1 MKNKK
6 LIVATMLV
14 FLSFG
19 FNPLCIN
26 HVFAQT
32 DNGSSQGSD
41 KARNKSQSSKE
52 IRISGVV
59 SDDKGNRVAG
69 ATVVVS
75 GTAIGVLSGPDG
87 QYALTV
93 PEGSEVSV
101 SFVGYATYKFRVGA
115 ASVYNVVIKEEANDI
130 DAVMVVGYG
139 TQKKS
144 TLIGAVTQT
153 GNKELQRTGGVTNLA
168 QTLTGNLPGLATIQ
182 NSGQPGANDPT
193 ILIRGRSSW
202 NSSAPYILVDGVER
216 RMNDID
222 VNEVETI
229 SVLKDASATAVYGVK
244 GANGVILI
252 TTKRGAIGKPV
263 VTVSANTTFKVP
275 SMLVDKLDAYD
286 AITLRDAAI
295 EKESVIAPTSWND
308 YVPFEVRDR
317 YRNQAG
323 LRYPEAYPNIDWQK
337 LLTENFAMDYR
348 ANLSVSGGNKV
359 VRYFT
364 SASYLYEGDI
374 LKSKPK
380 FYGEDWKPGY
390 NNSRFNFRSNVDIN
404 ITKSTTLAV
413 NLSAIYTDRSQPATN
428 SSDFNGQILN
438 ALYITPSNVYMP
450 RYSNGLWGYCNS
462 VSNGYYN
469 PVQFLTTMGYEKIRK
484 TNVIS
489 DFVLTQ
495 KLDFITPG
503 LSVMGKFSFDNVFS
517 SKQTYNPGYRLN
529 GYYLD
534 PAIEDASYLP
544 GFDPADY
551 EKTQELSTIPYYDT
565 AHSPWKLGDETN
577 DAGAT
582 MRRIYYQA
590 QINYSRMF
598 GKHDVSA
605 TGVFTREQYATGSDF
620 MKYREDWIFRATY
633 NYDSRYMLE
642 ANGAYNGSEQFGEG
656 YRFDFFPSVGLG
668 WAVNNESFLRGQ
680 TWLDLFKLRY
690 SFGLVGDDN
699 VPGRW
704 LYMSQYQTNNAITG
718 MGDTFTVRSP
728 YTLYQQK
735 TIGNPDIHW
744 EKARKSNYGVDVSVL
759 NSLLTFSFDYFTELR
774 SDIIIPGA
782 NRQLPIYYSFYVP
795 AANVG
800 EVEKKGYE
808 IVLGLRKQFGA
819 NWNVWANFNMAHVK
833 DEILTREEPQL
844 LSANLKQAGYPLGQ
858 IKAPISDG
866 FMKNWD
872 EIYSS
877 PVYATNDASKLP
889 GDFRVIDF
897 NADGNYDATK
907 DIAPYGYS
915 DIPQNTYSATLGF
928 DFKGFSLMLQF
939 YGVSNVTRNVTK
951 NNFSNGL
958 DIAYSHAQDYWSPDN
973 PTGTSF
979 LPRWKA
985 AGNMTAN
992 YYYVDGSYVRLKNAE
1007 LSYTFNK
1014 AALKKLGLSGLRVYV
1029 NGNNLCFW
1037 SKELP
1042 DDREIGN
1049 GAFYPNTKRFNIG
1062 IDLKF

>member
-1 MKNKK
+1 M
-6 LIVATMLV
+6 T
-14 FLSFG
+14 
-19 FNPLCIN
+19 
-26 HVFAQT
+26 
-32 DNGSSQGSD
+32 
-41 KARNKSQSSKE
+41 
-52 IRISGVV
+52 
-59 SDDKGNRVAG
+59 DDKGNSVSG
-69 ATVVVS
+69 ASVVVS
-75 GTAIGVLSGPDG
+75 GTTIGVLSDMDG
-87 QYALTV
+87 RYALTV
-93 PEGSEVSV
+93 PEGCEISV
-101 SFVGYATYKFRVGA
+101 SFIGYATQKFRVGA
-115 ASVYNVVIKEEANDI
+115 ASVYNVVIKEEASDI

-168 QTLTGNLPGLATIQ
+168 QTLTGNLPGLTTIQ
-182 NSGQPGANDPT
+182 SQGQPGANDPT

-222 VNEVETI
+222 VNEVQSI

-252 TTKRGAIGKPV
+252 TTKRGEIGKPV

-275 SMLVDKLDAYD
+275 SLLVDKLDAYD
-286 AITLRDAAI
+286 AITVKDAAI
-295 EKESVIAPTSWND
+295 EKESVINPTSWND
-308 YVPFEVRDR
+308 YVPYEVRNR
-317 YRNQAG
+317 YRDHTG

-337 LLTENFAMDYR
+337 LLVRDYAMDYR

-359 VRYFT
+359 VKYFT

-374 LKSKPK
+374 LKSNTK
-380 FYGEDWKPGY
+380 FYGKDWNPGY

-404 ITKSTTLAV
+404 VTKTTTLAV
-413 NLSAIYTDRSQPATN
+413 NLAAIYTERQQPATN
-428 SSDFNGQILN
+428 NSNFNGQILN
-438 ALYITPSNVYMP
+438 ALYVTPSNIYMP
-450 RYSNGLWGYCNS
+450 RYSNGLWGYS
-462 VSNGYYN
+462 PMAAGGSYYN
-469 PVQFLTTMGYEKIRK
+469 PLQFLTTMAYEKVRN
-484 TNVIS
+484 TNVVS

-503 LSVMGKFSFDNVFS
+503 LSLMGKFSFDNVFS
-517 SKQTYNPGYRLN
+517 SLQTYNPGYRLN
-529 GYYLD
+529 GFYINPD
-534 PAIEDASYLP
+534 IEDASYLP
-544 GFDPADY
+544 DFNPDDY
-551 EKTQELSTIPYYDT
+551 MVTQELSTIPYYDT
-565 AHSPWKLGDETN
+565 PLSPWKLGDESN
-577 DAGAT
+577 NKNAT
-582 MRRIYYQA
+582 SRRIYYQV
-590 QINYSRMF
+590 QINYARAF
-598 GKHDVSA
+598 GKHNVTG

-620 MKYREDWIFRATY
+620 MRYREDWIFRGTY
-633 NYDSRYMLE
+633 DYDSRYLVE
-642 ANGAYNGSEQFGEG
+642 VNGAYNGSEQFGPG
-656 YRFDFFPSVGLG
+656 YRFDFFPSVGVG
-668 WAVNNESFLRGQ
+668 WAISNESFLKNQ
-680 TWLDLFKLRY
+680 TWLDLLKLRY
-690 SFGLVGDDN
+690 STGLVGDDN
-699 VPGRW
+699 VSSRW

-718 MGDTFTVRSP
+718 MNDIFYNRSP
-728 YTLYQQK
+728 YTLYQQSA
-735 TIGNPDIHW
+735 IGNPDIHW
-744 EKARKSNYGVDVSVL
+744 EKARKTNYGVDFSVL
-759 NSLLTFSFDYFTELR
+759 NSLVTLSVDYFTELR
-774 SDIIIPGA
+774 SDIIILGA

-808 IVLGLRKQFGA
+808 IVLGLRKQIGL
-819 NWNVWANFNMAHVK
+819 NWNVWANFNMTHAK
-833 DEILTREEPQL
+833 DKVLFKEEPRL
-844 LSANLKQAGYPLGQ
+844 LAANLMAEGYSLGQ

-872 EIYSS
+872 EIYAS

-939 YGVSNVTRNVTK
+939 YGVNNVTRNVTK
-951 NNFSNGL
+951 NSFDQGFDL
-958 DIAYSHAQDYWSPDN
+958 AYSHALDYWSLDN
-973 PTGTSF
+973 PTGESF

-985 AGNMTAN
+985 AGNMPAN
-992 YYYVDGSYVRLKNAE
+992 YYYVDGSYIRLKNAE
-1007 LSYTFNK
+1007 LSYTFDK
-1014 AALKKLGLSGLRVYV
+1014 RMLRKLGLSSLRLYI
-1029 NGNNLCFW
+1029 NGNNLLFW

-1049 GAFYPNTKRFNIG
+1049 GSFYPNVKRFNIG

>member
-808 IVLGLRKQFGA
+808 IVLGLRKQFGT

-872 EIYSS
+872 EIYAS
-877 PVYATNDASKLP
+877 PVYATNDATKLP

-951 NNFSNGL
+951 ANFSNGL

-985 AGNMTAN
+985 AGDMQAN

-1014 AALKKLGLSGLRVYV
+1014 AALKKLGLSGLRLYV

>member
-26 HVFAQT
+26 NTFAQT
-32 DNGSSQGSD
+32 NNGASQGS
-41 KARNKSQSSKE
+41 KAQNKSQSSKE
-52 IRISGVV
+52 IKISGVV

-75 GTAIGVLSGPDG
+75 GTAIGVLSGTDG
-87 QYALTV
+87 QYVLTV
-93 PEGSEVSV
+93 PEGSEISV
-101 SFVGYATYKFRVGA
+101 SFVGYATQKFRVGA
-115 ASVYNVVIKEEANDI
+115 ASVYNVVIREEASDI

-168 QTLTGNLPGLATIQ
+168 QTLTGNLPGLATLQ
-182 NSGQPGANDPT
+182 SSGQPGANDPT

-252 TTKRGAIGKPV
+252 TTKRGTIGKPV
-263 VTVSANTTFKVP
+263 VTASANVTFKVP
-275 SMLVDKLDAYD
+275 SALVDKLDAYD
-286 AITLRDAAI
+286 AITLKDAAI
-295 EKESVIAPTSWND
+295 EKEAVINPTSWND
-308 YVPFEVRDR
+308 FVPYEVRNR
-317 YRNQAG
+317 YRNHAG
-323 LRYPEAYPNIDWQK
+323 LKYPEAYPNIDWQK
-337 LLTENFAMDYR
+337 LLIKDYTMDYR
-348 ANLSVSGGNKV
+348 ANLSVAGGNKIV
-359 VRYFT
+359 KYFT
-364 SASYLYEGDI
+364 SASYLYEGD
-374 LKSKPK
+374 LMKSNSK
-380 FYGEDWKPGY
+380 FYGKDWKPGY
-390 NNSRFNFRSNVDIN
+390 DNSRFNFRSNVDIN
-404 ITKSTTLAV
+404 ITSSTTLAV
-413 NLSAIYTDRSQPATN
+413 NLAAIYTERQQPATN
-428 SSDFNGQILN
+428 DSNFNGQILN
-438 ALYITPSNVYMP
+438 ALYNTPSNIYMP
-450 RYSNGLWGYCNS
+450 MYENGLWGYS
-462 VSNGYYN
+462 PKAAGGSYYN
-469 PVQFLTTMGYEKIRK
+469 PLQFLTTMAYEKVRN
-484 TNVIS
+484 TNVVS

-503 LSVMGKFSFDNVFS
+503 LSIMGKFSFDNVFS
-517 SKQTYNPGYRLN
+517 SKQVYNPGYRLN
-529 GYYLD
+529 GYYMSPD
-534 PAIEDASYLP
+534 IEDASYLP
-544 GFDPADY
+544 NFKPEDY
-551 EKTQELSTIPYYDT
+551 QNTQELSTIPYYDT
-565 AHSPWKLGDETN
+565 PMSPWKLADEAN
-577 DAGAT
+577 DQGAT

-590 QINYSRMF
+590 QINYARIF
-598 GKHDVSA
+598 GKHNVSA
-605 TGVFTREQYATGSDF
+605 TGVFTREQYAKGSDF
-620 MKYREDWIFRATY
+620 MKYREDWIFRGTY

-642 ANGAYNGSEQFGEG
+642 VNGAYNGSEQFGPG

-668 WAVNNESFLRGQ
+668 WAVNNESFLRNQ
-680 TWLDLFKLRY
+680 SWLDLLKLRY

-704 LYMSQYQTNNAITG
+704 LYMSQYQTNNATTG
-718 MGDTFTVRSP
+718 MNDIYYNRSL
-728 YTLYQQK
+728 YTIYQQSA
-735 TIGNPDIHW
+735 IGNPDIHW
-744 EKARKSNYGVDVSVL
+744 EKARKTNYGVDVSVL
-759 NSLLTFSFDYFTELR
+759 NSLLSFSFDYFTELR
-774 SDIIIPGA
+774 SDVMIMGA
-782 NRQLPIYYSFYVP
+782 NRQLPIYYSFYIP

-800 EVEKKGYE
+800 KVEKKGYE
-808 IVLGLRKQFGA
+808 IVVGLRKQLGA
-819 NWNVWANFNMAHVK
+819 NWNVWANFNMAHAK
-833 DEILTREEPQL
+833 DEILFREEPQL
-844 LSANLKQAGYPLGQ
+844 LAANLMQKGYPLGQ

-915 DIPQNTYSATLGF
+915 DIPQNTYSASFGF
-928 DFKGFSLMLQF
+928 DFKGFSVMLQF

-951 NNFSNGL
+951 NSFDQGFDL
-958 DIAYSHAQDYWSPDN
+958 AYAHAQDYWSLEN
-973 PTGTSF
+973 PTGESF

-985 AGNMTAN
+985 SGNMPAN
-992 YYYVDGSYVRLKNAE
+992 YYYVDGSYIRLKNAE
-1007 LSYTFNK
+1007 ISYTFDKKTLK
-1014 AALKKLGLSGLRVYV
+1014 ALGLSGLRVYV
-1029 NGNNLCFW
+1029 NGNNLLFW

-1049 GAFYPNTKRFNIG
+1049 GSFYPNMKRFNIG